1 MAAVDDIF
9 YEALTRSAVEDRRVF
24 LAEACGG
31 DTHLLR
37 RVEQL
42 LKAHERLGGFLERPA
57 ALLETPLAAGLRA
70 RYRVA
75 GEIAAA
81 AWGWSSRPTTN
92 SSTGRSPSRSCWRGA
107 RANPSAFAAS
117 WKRRASAGACNT

>member
-57 ALLETPLAAGLRA
+57 ALLETPLAAGLPA

-75 GEIAAA
+75 GEIARGGMGVVLKANDEQFDREIA
-81 AWGWSSRPTTN
+81 VKVLLE
-92 SSTGRSPSRSCWRGA
+92 GRQG
-107 RANPSAFAAS
+107 
-117 WKRRASAGACNT
+117 